1 MTIAFPHPPGVGGPG
16 SFQQRFEGA
25 LRSLGW
31 EIAYAD
37 DLARPDVVMVIG
49 GTKNLRWLYQ
59 MKKAGIPILYRLD
72 GIAWLHRMQKVSWK
86 KFLLTESRNYLSK
99 IIHAYFADYI
109 VYQSHFVEEWWQR
122 AGWRQPTAYSIIT
135 NGVDTERFRPEHQEV
150 ERIKL
155 LCLEGTIDYSP
166 YAIDLINQ
174 LADRLD
180 GKLPVVVYGGFQKEH
195 NRSRLSSKID
205 YRGKVK
211 REDLPEVYR
220 NAIYLSLDVNAACP
234 NTVIEALASGVPVV
248 GFATGALEELVSQTA
263 GKIVPYGSDPW
274 LLGFP
279 DVDALEE
286 GIHTVHDNWEEFS
299 AQARTAALAS
309 HDIQNVVSQY
319 VEVLN
324 CLLEKR

>member
-1 MTIAFPHPPGVGGPG
+1 MTIAFPHQPGIGGPG
-16 SFQQRFEGA
+16 SFQQRFERA
-25 LRSLGW
+25 LQSLDW
-31 EIAYAD
+31 QIAYAND
-37 DLARPDVVMVIG
+37 SVRPDIVMVIG

-59 MKKAGIPILYRLD
+59 MKRAGVPILYRLD
-72 GIAWLHRMQKVSWK
+72 GIAWLHRKQKVSWK

-109 VYQSHFVEEWWQR
+109 VYQSEFVEEWWQR
-122 AGWRQPTAYSIIT
+122 AGWRQPVAFSIIT
-135 NGVDTERFRPEHQEV
+135 NGVDLEHFQPVYEKTEA
-150 ERIKL
+150 IKL

-166 YAIDLINQ
+166 YAIELINK
-174 LADRLD
+174 LAECLD
-180 GKLPVVVYGGFQKEH
+180 GKLPLVVYGGFQEEH
-195 NRSRLSSKID
+195 NRSRLSSKIN

-248 GFATGALEELVSQTA
+248 GFATGALEELVPQTA

-279 DVDALEE
+279 DVDALLE
-286 GIHTVHDNWEEFS
+286 GIHTVQDNWEEFS
-299 AQARTAALAS
+299 VGARTAALSS

-319 VEVLN
+319 VEILN
-324 CLLEKR
+324 RLLEKQ